1 MKEYVMRAAIRQR
14 VRAILRSGAQAGQ
27 STTEYVLVIVVAATV
42 ALMLL
47 NWARGGAVSAFF
59 EGMFSKVT
67 EMFA

>member
-1 MKEYVMRAAIRQR
+1 MRR
-14 VRAILRSGAQAGQ
+14 ILTAWMRKAGEAGQ

-59 EGMFSKVT
+59 EGMFNKVT
-67 EMFA
+67 TMFA